1 MGSYGGAAKGSGGL
15 KTSFWLPRLEKPVDR
30 DPTSFCSCY
39 RMAWGREG
47 GEASRV
53 GLSLKAPMVDV
64 PVWAASAFSADR
76 PGGGGEGKGC
86 LLEASVFEA
95 RVKRRAGGMTL
106 ANTPLEALPRDSRA
120 WWGFQRG
127 LGSAACCPL
136 SAPPVVL
143 PVPSAA
149 TTTVGRGEIQSDHKL

>member
-39 RMAWGREG
+39 RMVWGREG

-95 RVKRRAGGMTL
+95 RGQRRAGGMTL
-106 ANTPLEALPRDSRA
+106 ANHPPGSTP
-120 WWGFQRG
+120 QRQQG
-127 LGSAACCPL
+127 LVGIPERLRQCCLLSPLCPTCRPACPL
-136 SAPPVVL
+136 SRRRHH
-143 PVPSAA
+143 
-149 TTTVGRGEIQSDHKL
+149 GRSG